1 MPRRRSYWQCV
12 SVGFVWVI
20 SLYDSAAFVLEPNV
34 PGVLVV
40 RASERT
46 MDPFWSNPFHIR
58 YNKQRKS
65 NLRSYRSRLPSRPY
79 RYSNRIDHDDEE
91 TSPFEVGSLMKQL
104 STERPTQTLTE
115 PLRPPALPAK
125 SKIVVLG
132 ASGLIG
138 RLVVRQLLE
147 TPQLD
152 ATIVALVRDYDKACR
167 VLYDDLIVASSR
179 RKGSKLVIVQ
189 GDLVPPEELPGYS
202 DIQESDDDD
211 DDGVVLVSPERSEET
226 SGTVPLL
233 SAEEDV
239 LQESIR
245 DCTTIISCLGTV
257 RITNVWTDF
266 LVRPL
271 WRLLRHDVSDW
282 CSDPH
287 HPYYVHYRT
296 TQKVIHY
303 AEREQIRRQAA
314 MDVTQQEQH
323 SRSSVRTSET
333 PPRIRFIRVSDLCVA
348 QPPWFLIP
356 LLTNIFH
363 SMVFRYQL
371 LADRLLDASAHLDT
385 ITIRP
390 GDVVADERNVETTA
404 LQVDPSGV
412 VPYPARVGR
421 DDTAELV
428 VAAALWSPR
437 PPAKHET
444 KEDDRPFH
452 FTWACRWV
460 GRAMDPFPAQGDVSD
475 GLANAHQCVQSV
487 VQGIM
492 QETKDSDA
500 TRLTRRRSLR
510 SRAQSASLLRTRPVL
525 QKKQMKPYGICA
537 AIPVYTFLLLLVSSV
552 LSHCPEDWRRWWQ
565 AMRQTTALFLS
576 FLSGPLIRFVSSHIP
591 IHRVEWLLGKFR
603 PHAVHYISF

>member
-1 MPRRRSYWQCV
+1 
-12 SVGFVWVI
+12 
-20 SLYDSAAFVLEPNV
+20 
-34 PGVLVV
+34 
-40 RASERT
+40 
-46 MDPFWSNPFHIR
+46 
-58 YNKQRKS
+58 
-65 NLRSYRSRLPSRPY
+65 
-79 RYSNRIDHDDEE
+79 
-91 TSPFEVGSLMKQL
+91 
-104 STERPTQTLTE
+104 
-115 PLRPPALPAK
+115 LRPPALPAK

-147 TPQLD
+147 SPQLD

-189 GDLVPPEELPGYS
+189 GDLVPPEELPGFS
-202 DIQESDDDD
+202 DITA
-211 DDGVVLVSPERSEET
+211 SEGDENLEDRQH
-226 SGTVPLL
+226 TVPLL
-233 SAEEDV
+233 SSEEDV
-239 LQESIR
+239 LQEAIR

-271 WRLLRHDVSDW
+271 WRLLRCDVSDW
-282 CSDPH
+282 CNDPH

-314 MDVTQQEQH
+314 IVSSNQERHFGSNQ
-323 SRSSVRTSET
+323 ET
-333 PPRIRFIRVSDLCVA
+333 PPRIRFIRISDLCVA

-356 LLTNIFH
+356 LMTNIFH

-371 LADRLLDASAHLDT
+371 LADRLLDASAQLDT

-390 GDVVADERNVETTA
+390 GDVVAEERDVETTA

-428 VAAALWSPR
+428 VAAALWSPQSKN
-437 PPAKHET
+437 AKDED
-444 KEDDRPFH
+444 DDRPFH

-460 GRAMDPFPAQGDVSD
+460 GRAMDPFPAQGEISD
-475 GLANAHQCVQSV
+475 GHTNAHQCVQSAV
-487 VQGIM
+487 KGLM
-492 QETKDSDA
+492 QEKGGDA

-510 SRAQSASLLRTRPVL
+510 SRAHSASLRHPRTAP
-525 QKKQMKPYGICA
+525 QKRMKPYGICV
-537 AIPVYTFLLLLVSSV
+537 AIPVYSFLLLLVSSV
-552 LSHCPEDWRRWWQ
+552 LSYCPEDWLQWWQ
-565 AMRQTTALFLS
+565 GVRKTAALLLT
-576 FLSGPLIRFVSSHIP
+576 FLSGPLIRWISHIP
-591 IHRVEWLLGKFR
+591 IVPVHRLEWLLGKFR
-603 PHAVHYISF
+603 PHAVQYISF